1 MSFIDVVIVC
11 AFLGLTLYV
20 GFRSSK
26 RTKTLKE
33 YAIGNR
39 DFTDFVIFSTV
50 IATVIG
56 GNSTIGLIGQV
67 HKIGVTQILAQLGT
81 PISYVIIAFFVSG
94 RIRQYY
100 GCVSVG
106 DILCKS
112 YGKPGRIFGG
122 LVSCCYESLNVC
134 LPFMGMGI
142 ILNMFT
148 NIPYVYCLLIAGVII
163 LLYTGRGGV
172 RAVTFTDVLQFTVLI
187 IAIPVLLSVLLYQ
200 IGGVKVLFQ
209 SLPKSHLSISDANL
223 HRYMMILWTFC
234 LPSLSPTV
242 TQRLLMT
249 SSRGQGW
256 RAYFGSGCVYLVV
269 ILVGTMIGL
278 CARVLYPQLTH
289 SDQALP
295 MMMRQYL
302 CVGMYGFVIA
312 GFLAVFMSTVD
323 SILNASSISLV
334 NDLILP
340 CMKRQPSEE
349 RKLAIARKVS
359 FGLGAVAIFFAA
371 KCEGLFETKILS
383 RTLWFPL
390 IVVPLYFAVL
400 NRKISK
406 TGLFS
411 SVAVGLITALLWN
424 TYIKP
429 TTKTDGLFPGFF
441 ANLITFILFYLFG
454 KKRNVFSPQELAKI
468 EQIES
473 ERRRHLNRANEI
485 NKVNEKD
492 FCIKTG
498 YFLGIFLISTQV
510 LPLLFFCEHVTAD
523 KVTLAII
530 NGFIAMLLMFGP
542 HLPGVQRR
550 SFKIFK
556 HYMLVISFPVSS
568 LYLVI
573 RDVHCNGFYLLVFL
587 MSLALNL
594 ILAEEKYRKW
604 VKITL
609 LTLSVGSCIA
619 FVKMDLTFEFP
630 ESMRL
635 AYGLYVFSFFMV
647 MCILWFRLKMFAL
660 ERKKA
665 VIEERYNLARS
676 ISHDIVTPLT
686 IVRLISKKLE
696 KESLSNEE
704 KCLLVKNTKEISGV
718 IDSILPGVSKQ
729 YDNLSAENLGSIIRE
744 CIEQK
749 KILHKHLRFRLEIRE
764 NVEAR
769 VDALLFLRL
778 ISNLINNSIEATQGT
793 RSSAIVISV
802 GKDVLGNVQVS
813 LRDNGCGI
821 SLEQLYEVSRHEEQ
835 CEKYGLSIGLQE
847 AREIIRSW
855 HGRLEL
861 DFSQESGTNIVLL
874 LPDKGHSQL
883 IEEEGIYEQGL
894 LQTRSA
900 YDPKSASNFVLID
913 SDFGYQEVC
922 KMMAQVLGLTL
933 NTYST
938 IDDVWKDLHR
948 FDKRT
953 CFFIEY
959 VPNYEFNAIDCARDL
974 YSKGYENL
982 VIIASFLPE
991 VPECSVVK
999 KIISKDLPIFE

>member
-11 AFLGLTLYV
+11 LFLGITLVV

-26 RTKTLKE
+26 RIKTLKE

-81 PISYVIIAFFVSG
+81 PISYAIIAFFVSG

-100 GCVSVG
+100 GCVSIG
-106 DILCKS
+106 DILYKS
-112 YGKPGRIFGG
+112 YGIPGKIFGG
-122 LVSCCYESLNVC
+122 IVSCCYESLNVC

-148 NIPYVYCLLIAGVII
+148 NIPYVPCLLISGVII
-163 LLYTGRGGV
+163 LLYTGRGGI

-187 IAIPVLLSVLLYQ
+187 IAIPTLLSILLYH

-209 SLPKSHLSISDANL
+209 SLPKSHLSINDANL
-223 HRYMMILWTFC
+223 HRYMLILWTFC

-249 SSRGQGW
+249 SSKGQGL
-256 RAYFGSGCVYLVV
+256 RAYLGSGCVYFIV
-269 ILVGTMIGL
+269 ILIGTMIGL
-278 CARVLYPQLTH
+278 CARVLYPQLTN

-302 CVGMYGFVIA
+302 CAGMYGFVIA

-340 CMKRQPSEE
+340 CMKRQVSEE
-349 RKLAIARKVS
+349 RKLIIARRVS
-359 FGLGAVAIFFAA
+359 FGLGAVAIFLAA

-383 RTLWFPL
+383 RSLWFPL
-390 IVVPLYFAVL
+390 IVVPLYFAL
-400 NRKISK
+400 CNRKISK

-411 SVAVGLITALLWN
+411 SVLVGFVTVLLWN
-424 TYIKP
+424 TYMKP
-429 TTKTDGLFPGFF
+429 TTKVDGLFPGFF
-441 ANLITFILFYLFG
+441 ANFIAFTLFYLFG
-454 KKRNVFSPQELAKI
+454 GNSNIFSSQELAKI
-468 EQIES
+468 DQIED
-473 ERRRHLNRANEI
+473 ERSRHL
-485 NKVNEKD
+485 KKFDEKG
-492 FCIKTG
+492 FHIKTS
-498 YFLGIFLISTQV
+498 YLLGVFLISTQI
-510 LPLLFFCEHVTAD
+510 LPLLFFCEYVTPD
-523 KVTLAII
+523 KVVLAVI
-530 NGFIAMLLMFGP
+530 NGFIAMLLIFGP
-542 HLPGVQRR
+542 HLPGFYRKH
-550 SFKIFK
+550 FKICK
-556 HYMLVISFPVSS
+556 YYGLVISFPVSS
-568 LYLVI
+568 LYLVV
-573 RDVHCNGFYLLVFL
+573 RDSHCNGFYLLVFL

-604 VKITL
+604 MK
-609 LTLSVGSCIA
+609 LTLMTLSISSCIA

-635 AYGLYVFSFFMV
+635 AYGLYVFSFFVV
-647 MCILWFRLKMFAL
+647 MGILWFRMKMFIL
-660 ERKKA
+660 EKQKA
-665 VIEERYNLARS
+665 VIEERYNLARNL
-676 ISHDIVTPLT
+676 SHDVVTPLT

-696 KESLSNEE
+696 KAVLSDEE
-704 KCLLVKNTKEISGV
+704 RRLLAKNTKEISGI

-729 YDNLSAENLGSIIRE
+729 YDNLSVENLGSIIRE

-764 NVEAR
+764 DVEAR

-793 RSSAIVISV
+793 RSGAIVISV
-802 GKDVLGNVQVS
+802 GKDILGNVQVS

-821 SLEQLYEVSRHEEQ
+821 DLEQLYEVSRCEEQ

-861 DFSQESGTNIVLL
+861 DSSQENGTNIVLL

-883 IEEEGIYEQGL
+883 TEEGIYTQEVIQA
-894 LQTRSA
+894 RST

-913 SDFGYQEVC
+913 SDLDYQESC
-922 KMMAQVLGLTL
+922 KMMAQVFGLTL

-938 IDDVWKDLHR
+938 IDGVWKDLHC

-999 KIISKDLPIFE
+999 KIISKDLPIFK

>member
-1 MSFIDVVIVC
+1 MSFIDCIIVC

-20 GFRSSK
+20 GFRTGQ

-39 DFTDFVIFSTV
+39 NFADFVIFSTV

-106 DILCKS
+106 DILYKS
-112 YGKPGRIFGG
+112 YGKPGKIFGG
-122 LVSCCYESLNVC
+122 LVACCYESLNVC
-134 LPFMGMGI
+134 LPFMSMGI

-148 NIPYVYCLLIAGVII
+148 GMSYITCLLISGVII
-163 LLYTGRGGV
+163 LIYTGRGGI

-187 IAIPVLLSVLLYQ
+187 IAIPALLSILLYH

-223 HRYMMILWTFC
+223 HRYMLILWTFC

-249 SSRGQGW
+249 NSKRQGW
-256 RAYFGSGCVYLVV
+256 RAYFGSGCAYFMV
-269 ILVGTMIGL
+269 IVVGTMIGL

-340 CMKRQPSEE
+340 CMKRQLSEE
-349 RKLAIARKVS
+349 RKLTIARRVS

-371 KCEGLFETKILS
+371 NCEGLFETKILS

-390 IVVPLYFAVL
+390 IVVPLYFAIF

-411 SVAVGLITALLWN
+411 SVLVGLITALLWN
-424 TYIKP
+424 AYVKP
-429 TTKTDGLFPGFF
+429 TTKIDGLFPGFF
-441 ANLITFILFYLFG
+441 ANLVTFVLFYLFG
-454 KKRNVFSPQELAKI
+454 EKRNVFSPQELAKI
-468 EQIES
+468 EQIEN
-473 ERRRHLNRANEI
+473 ERCRRRNEFD
-485 NKVNEKD
+485 EKG
-492 FCIKTG
+492 FYIKTG
-498 YFLGIFLISTQV
+498 YFLGIFLISTQI
-510 LPLLFFCEHVTAD
+510 LPLLLFCEHVTGD
-523 KVTLAII
+523 KITLAII
-530 NGFIAMLLMFGP
+530 NGFIAMLLIFGP
-542 HLPGVQRR
+542 HLVGVNRR
-550 SFKIFK
+550 CFKTFK
-556 HYMLVISFPVSS
+556 HYMLIICFPISS

-573 RDVHCNGFYLLVFL
+573 SDVHTSGFYLLVFL

-594 ILAEEKYRKW
+594 ILVEEKYRKW
-604 VKITL
+604 VNITL
-609 LTLSVGSCIA
+609 LALSLGGCIA
-619 FVKMDLTFEFP
+619 FMKMDLTFEFP
-630 ESMRL
+630 DSMRL

-647 MCILWFRLKMFAL
+647 MCILWFRLKMFTL
-660 ERKKA
+660 ERRKA
-665 VIEERYNLARS
+665 VVEGRYNLARS

-696 KESLSNEE
+696 KGSLSDEE
-704 KCLLVKNTKEISGV
+704 KCLLVKNTKEMSGI

-764 NVEAR
+764 DVEAR

-778 ISNLINNSIEATQGT
+778 ISNLINNSVEAPQGT
-793 RSSAIVISV
+793 RNSTIVISV

-813 LRDNGCGI
+813 LRDSGCGI
-821 SLEQLYEVSRHEEQ
+821 SLEQLHELSEYEEE
-835 CEKYGLSIGLQE
+835 CEKYSLSIGLQE
-847 AREIIRSW
+847 AREIMQSW

-883 IEEEGIYEQGL
+883 IEEGIYEQGL
-894 LQTRSA
+894 FQTRTA

-913 SDFGYQEVC
+913 SDLDYRKSCEI
-922 KMMAQVLGLTL
+922 MAHALGLTL
-933 NTYST
+933 KTYST
-938 IDDVWKDLHR
+938 IDDVWKDLHC

-959 VPNYEFNAIDCARDL
+959 VPNYEFNGIDCARDL

-999 KIISKDLPIFE
+999 KIISKDLSIFA